1 MFMANKGN
9 KRHMKSLH
17 APQYYG
23 VHRKEHAYVAKQ
35 SPGRHTLGKS
45 VPLSAALAK
54 LGIAGSMT
62 EARRAIKEG
71 SVTVGGKPRRSPS
84 FPVGIND
91 IITIKGGTKYLV
103 SINEQGKVSF
113 KQADADTTH
122 YKVVGK
128 YKAKDG
134 RIMARLHD
142 GSVLAFKSAKEFSV
156 GDSVLVDAS
165 RTFKGVVPLKAGA
178 ECFIV
183 DGVHTGAKG
192 RIAELKPGNMHTG
205 ASAVVEQGAGDK
217 FETLVRNI
225 IVVG

>member
-1 MFMANKGN
+1 MANKGN

-23 VHRKEHAYVAKQ
+23 AHRKEYAYVAKQ

-45 VPLSAALAK
+45 VPLSTAIVR
-54 LGIAGSMT
+54 LGIAGT
-62 EARRAIKEG
+62 AAEARRAIKEG
-71 SVTVGGKPRRSPS
+71 KVAVGGKPRSSPS

-91 IITIKGGTKYLV
+91 IIAIRGGASYTV

-113 KQADADTTH
+113 SDTSADTTH

-128 YKAKDG
+128 YRAKGG

-142 GSVLAFKSAKEFSV
+142 GTVLAFKNAKDFAV
-156 GDSVLVDAS
+156 GDSVLVDANMA
-165 RTFKGVVPLKAGA
+165 FKGVVPLKEGA
-178 ECFIV
+178 ECFII
-183 DGVHTGAKG
+183 DGVHTGTKG

-205 ASAVVEQGAGDK
+205 ASAIVEQAHGEK